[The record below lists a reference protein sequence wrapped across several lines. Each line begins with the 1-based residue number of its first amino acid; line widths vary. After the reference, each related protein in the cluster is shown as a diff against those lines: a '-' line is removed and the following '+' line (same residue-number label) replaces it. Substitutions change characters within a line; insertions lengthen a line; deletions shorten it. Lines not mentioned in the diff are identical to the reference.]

1 MKISEHA
8 LRALKD
14 HPEHDSYEFCQ
25 EQIIPNRGGG
35 YCFFRECGLDG
46 VYNPKDWKIYKI
58 SSVIGDQATLYSPD
72 LYHKE
77 INLKHYFYVRRL
89 YFLDKVADEPVKQ
102 YAGEEANSQTGT
114 SIGMKGLTG
123 EISSTTLRDKTQY
136 LIDESSEILM
146 NSTRVRKA
154 ADNLYNELRK
164 LDKEKSPEKAD
175 EEGGTEEPVISDE
188 EFNSLFENNASANEP
203 SDRLPAENQKNA
215 EAKAYVGTA
224 SDKTAVVKEV
234 FKQAEQDAED
244 RIKPYKGDKS
254 FLFISYAHRDTKLV
268 YPIIRHMQ
276 GMGLRVWFD
285 EGIVPGKEWDDYVAE
300 RVLKCDA
307 MIAFISPNYLK
318 SSNCRDE
325 LNYARDEEKE
335 RLLIYLENVKLTP
348 GMAMRM
354 NRIQAIHQYAYSKQS
369 DFYEKLMDC
378 HFVARN
384 CSNGQEE

>member
-1 MKISEHA
+1 M
-8 LRALKD
+8 L
-14 HPEHDSYEFCQ
+14 
-25 EQIIPNRGGG
+25 
-35 YCFFRECGLDG
+35 
-46 VYNPKDWKIYKI
+46 YKI
-58 SSVIGDQATLYSPD
+58 
-72 LYHKE
+72 
-77 INLKHYFYVRRL
+77 
-89 YFLDKVADEPVKQ
+89 
-102 YAGEEANSQTGT
+102 
-114 SIGMKGLTG
+114 KGY
-123 EISSTTLRDKTQY
+123 I
-136 LIDESSEILM
+136 
-146 NSTRVRKA
+146 
-154 ADNLYNELRK
+154 RK
-164 LDKEKSPEKAD
+164 LDKEKSPEAAD
-175 EEGGTEEPVISDE
+175 EEGKTEEPVISNE
-188 EFNSLFENNASANEP
+188 EFNSLFENNASAHEP
-203 SDRLPAENQKNA
+203 SDRLPAKKHKMA
-215 EAKAYVGTA
+215 EAKAYVETA
-224 SDKTAVVKEV
+224 SDKTPVAEEV
-234 FKQAEQDAED
+234 SKQAGHDAED

-325 LNYARDEEKE
+325 MNYARDEEKE

-354 NRIQAIHQYAYSKQS
+354 NRIQTIHQYAYSKQS

-384 CSNGQEE
+384 CSNGQEK